1 MTILEFLFLEALT
14 LAIPSVLILFA
25 MYLLGYGGRG
35 SVGRARRSSQPSL
48 EARRRVPERRAD
60 LAHNKG
66 SRSASTINADRSQAQ
81 LKNWRE
87 QTRSQARRR

>member
-48 EARRRVPERRAD
+48 RQGVEFRNGVRI
-60 LAHNKG
+60 LHTTK
-66 SRSASTINADRSQAQ
+66 DRDRH
-81 LKNWRE
+81 LR
-87 QTRSQARRR
+87 